1 MTSNSIRQ
9 KAEKAV
15 YTYLRPHL
23 TKTCVGD
30 NTVTSDQSADL
41 PQKPFVVIVAET
53 FEEISPM
60 SGVFKVSVRVTFSS
74 YVAETSPDER
84 EAAVTAINN
93 FTYSDPA
100 TEMSQLADFYC
111 HGVVPTSGEMTV
123 DTEEKAYDY
132 NVNFEMWCM
141 PRDNT

>member
-1 MTSNSIRQ
+1 M
-9 KAEKAV
+9 
-15 YTYLRPHL
+15 
-23 TKTCVGD
+23 GD
-30 NTVTSDQSADL
+30 NIVTSDQSADL

-74 YVAETSPDER
+74 YALETSPYER

-100 TEMSQLADFYC
+100 TAMSQLADFYC

-141 PRDNT
+141 PRDNS